1 MLKRLYF
8 PIANALVFAMLFALI
23 GYAIADTGRWALI
36 GVVLGLGLGLA
47 IEAGLGAVGGWLY
60 RRRVTLAVLVEFG
73 LIVAFIGPFIL
84 VYAQST
90 PQNYA
95 VCCIEDSG
103 LGDQAETVAI
113 AGADG
118 ETLAGWYAPPS
129 EARGPVILLLHGAR
143 GDRRGTLRHARVL
156 REAGYGVLVYD
167 QRASGESTGSR
178 HSIGW
183 YDARDIT
190 PIIDWLA
197 ARPEVDPR
205 RIGAVGLSL
214 GAHILVIAAPDE
226 PRLAAVWADG
236 LGINGG
242 ADLPPAADAGEAFI
256 NFVNQ
261 QAFWI
266 GGLYLGVQP
275 VPFRTLL
282 PRIAPRPLM
291 LVAGGRDPYDPG
303 FARAYEGLLGENGG
317 IWIIENAG
325 HVGGLAAFPDEYAAR
340 MIAFFDAALR

>member
-1 MLKRLYF
+1 MWKRLYF
-8 PIANALVFAMLFALI
+8 PVANMLVFVMLFALI
-23 GYAIADTGRWALI
+23 GTAIADVGRWTLI
-36 GVVLGLGLGLA
+36 GAGLGLGVGLG
-47 IEAGLGAVGGWLY
+47 IEAGAGAVGGWLY
-60 RRRVTLAVLVEFG
+60 RRRVTLAVLAEFV
-73 LIVAFIGPFIL
+73 LIIAVIGPFIL

-90 PQNYA
+90 PQHYA
-95 VCCIEDSG
+95 VCCIADSG
-103 LGDQAETVAI
+103 LGDQVEEVAI

-118 ETLAGWYAPPS
+118 ETLAGWYAPPA
-129 EARGPVILLLHGAR
+129 EVGGPVILLLHGAR

-156 REAGYGVLVYD
+156 HEAGYGVLVYD

-178 HSIGW
+178 QSIGW

-197 ARPEVDPR
+197 ARPEVDPVR
-205 RIGAVGLSL
+205 FGAVGLSL
-214 GAHILVIAAPDE
+214 GAHILVLAAPDE

-236 LGINGG
+236 LAINGG

-282 PRIAPRPLM
+282 PQIAPRPLM
-291 LVAGGRDPYDPG
+291 LIAGGRDRYEPR
-303 FARAYEGLLGENGG
+303 FARAYEAILGENGG

-325 HVGGLAAFPDEYAAR
+325 HVGGLAAVPDEYAAR
-340 MIAFFDAALR
+340 MVAFFDAALR